1 MWRMRQNV
9 SEGFEDIEGFE
20 KLKTSIPSFCVLRI
34 YLLIFSEI
42 DFFYEF
48 PRTFISGNEC
58 VRGNKKSNCKLLI
71 IKGCLCFTL
80 MGILGI

>member
-20 KLKTSIPSFCVLRI
+20 KLKTSKPLIPSFCVLRI

-42 DFFYEF
+42 DFFTNF
-48 PRTFISGNEC
+48 HG
-58 VRGNKKSNCKLLI
+58 LL
-71 IKGCLCFTL
+71 
-80 MGILGI
+80 

>member
-20 KLKTSIPSFCVLRI
+20 KLKTSKPSIPSFCVLRI

-42 DFFYEF
+42 DFFTNF
-48 PRTFISGNEC
+48 HGLFKNVREC
-58 VRGNKKSNCKLLI
+58 VRGK
-71 IKGCLCFTL
+71 
-80 MGILGI
+80 M